1 MYVDKDTLCDNNQ
14 GSRIRTLHEDGHTGL
29 LPVVANCKELLPL
42 VANCKDL
49 LPLVANCTELLPLV
63 ANCKDYR
70 GPQMACHKW
79 SSTVFHPTL
88 LVNITTV

>member
-1 MYVDKDTLCDNNQ
+1 MNTYSVFMYVDKDTLCDNNQ

-42 VANCKDL
+42 VANCKD
-49 LPLVANCTELLPLV
+49 
-63 ANCKDYR
+63 YR